1 MKSQDIPQDHA
12 ESLGGETKVIYAES
26 EAGRIEINQTS
37 GWEVEELVLEQALD
51 EIERLSRDALHRAR
65 QGLTSP
71 LEYHMCHQRMDLPML
86 AQAVGRFQWWVK
98 RDFDPRR
105 FAACSE
111 ARLARYAEVL
121 GINVETLKCL
131 PEGDLSDAG

>member
-1 MKSQDIPQDHA
+1 MKFRDIPQDQA
-12 ESLGGETKVIYAES
+12 QSLGGETKVIYAES
-26 EAGRIEINQTS
+26 EGGRIEINQTS

-51 EIERLSRDALHRAR
+51 EIERLSQDALARAR

-71 LEYHMCHQRMDLPML
+71 LEYHMYHQRMDLSML

-105 FAACSE
+105 FAVCSE
-111 ARLARYAEVL
+111 VRLAGYAEVL
-121 GINVETLKCL
+121 GIDVATLKHL
-131 PEGDLSDAG
+131 PDGDTE

>member
-1 MKSQDIPQDHA
+1 MKSQDIPQDRA

-26 EAGRIEINQTS
+26 EGGRIEINQTS
-37 GWEVEELVLEQALD
+37 GWEVEELVLEQALG
-51 EIERLSRDALHRAR
+51 EIERLSQDALARAR

-71 LEYHMCHQRMDLPML
+71 LEYHMYHQRMDLPML

-111 ARLARYAEVL
+111 AKLAGYAEVL
-121 GINVETLKCL
+121 GIDVATLKRL
-131 PEGDLSDAG
+131 PDGGTE